1 MNSSEE
7 VLKASQNIYACK
19 QEIDSIVSQII
30 EGDQLFGSI
39 SIQFTLEGMSEC
51 CFQRVISWLYTLYW
65 EAGKKS
71 DIKFLVELFDTFEL
85 DTSKNLSTHFYLVQS
100 LRTLLQHN
108 IANKD
113 DHNSGVQK
121 KCSEWFESISGTSK
135 PENDYDWEKSL
146 IKLVDEAQRFLEAIL
161 KCIQSIE
168 RDESKDEIIKQWNMR
183 RKRYFSPWDY
193 DNLIREVMGDLGVTK
208 DVVRLRN
215 RYQSKW
221 DKVLKN
227 LSINSDFRFELKKL
241 ILDTL
246 LDGQE
251 KLMTLLPDDIISEFG
266 IAAGSPEIE
275 KLLIKAK
282 KIHRMDSELTKEQI
296 LAKLR
301 ADLRTGDNS
310 VKSPT

>member
-7 VLKASQNIYACK
+7 VLKASQKIYACK

-51 CFQRVISWLYTLYW
+51 CFQQVISWLYTLYW

-71 DIKFLVELFDTFEL
+71 DIEFLVYYFDTFDL
-85 DTSKNLSTHFYLVQS
+85 DTSKNLSTHFYLVRS

-113 DHNSGVQK
+113 DHNSRVQK
-121 KCSEWFESISGTSK
+121 QCSEWFESISGTSK

-161 KCIQSIE
+161 KCIQCIE
-168 RDESKDEIIKQWNMR
+168 GDESKDEIINLWNMR

-208 DVVRLRN
+208 DVVRVRN

-221 DKVLKN
+221 NEVLKN
-227 LSINSDFRFELKKL
+227 SSINSDFRFELKKL
-241 ILDTL
+241 ILNTL
-246 LDGQE
+246 LDDQE
-251 KLMTLLPDDIISEFG
+251 MLMPLIPEDIISEFG
-266 IAAGSPEIE
+266 IAAGSPEID
-275 KLLIKAK
+275 KLLRKAK
-282 KIHRMDSELTKEQI
+282 KIHRIDSELTKEQI
-296 LAKLR
+296 LARLR

>member
-7 VLKASQNIYACK
+7 VLQASQKIYACK

-51 CFQRVISWLYTLYW
+51 CFQQVISWLYTLYW

-71 DIKFLVELFDTFEL
+71 DIKFLVELFDTFDL

-135 PENDYDWEKSL
+135 PENDDDWEKSL

-221 DKVLKN
+221 NEVLKN
-227 LSINSDFRFELKKL
+227 SSINSDFRFELKKL
-241 ILDTL
+241 ILNTL
-246 LDGQE
+246 LDEQE
-251 KLMTLLPDDIISEFG
+251 MLMPLIPDDIISEFG
-266 IAAGSPEIE
+266 IAAGSPEIY
-275 KLLIKAK
+275 KLLK
-282 KIHRMDSELTKEQI
+282 KLKIFIELSQNLQK
-296 LAKLR
+296 
-301 ADLRTGDNS
+301 N
-310 VKSPT
+310 KSWQD